1 VADPQC
7 ISFEEFMKAR
17 VLATVDHR
25 EEVGTQK
32 NDVSGLA
39 ERQESILTLVASWIG
54 PERLLPLRNAI
65 HTGSPVAT
73 SALGLIDIYIR
84 ETCEQLIERA
94 KVDKSRANWKELNCI
109 ANLATYFAMAGQDR
123 PRMAN
128 AYYFLAKAR
137 RELGDD
143 SSVIEFYSLSIKSA
157 QGLLGSKAIVGNLAI
172 IIDAVTLSSQN
183 CLISP
188 SNR

>member
-1 VADPQC
+1 MADQQC
-7 ISFEEFMKAR
+7 ISFEEFMKVR
-17 VLATVDHR
+17 VLAIVDHR

-32 NDVSGLA
+32 NHVFGLA

-94 KVDKSRANWKELNCI
+94 NWKELNCI
-109 ANLATYFAMAGQDR
+109 ANLATYFAMADQDH
-123 PRMAN
+123 PRMAD

-137 RELGDD
+137 RDLGDD
-143 SSVIEFYSLSIKSA
+143 SSAIEFYSLSIKSA

-172 IIDAVTLSSQN
+172 IIDAVTLSS
-183 CLISP
+183 
-188 SNR
+188 